1 MLMYE
6 LYAWTRVAWRLLRYL
21 RYRMGWGECPTLLD
35 LYPEAVVLF
44 DRVMGWPR
52 TLFVKGGEH
61 CPTTGPVVYA
71 GNHAKKDDPF
81 IMYRAVHR
89 VTGWSCEIRYMMR
102 DDFFAGIPDLRIVDV
117 DELLRLLGAQQI
129 SRDNVQLSQLKPFV
143 KLLREGNGFIMYPGR
158 SRTRTGLF
166 MEYRDG
172 IDEPGGVTFF
182 LAQAQR
188 GNPDLHVPAVP
199 VARSYNPVSKRSV
212 VVFGPPVY
220 LPHDSDRALQRETDL
235 RLVEAMGDLIE
246 INVAM
251 AVSALLYLHCLHD
264 RPVPIQQG
272 SLVDAARAALNAC
285 AERRHIDESALS
297 DLPREIKMTLEYLGN
312 HGMLDL
318 RGTLIWPNKE
328 AILAAPEP
336 DKMYVKKNPV
346 KHLLNQTLHLADVSA
361 AFETAAQSLK
371 GDATHAD

>member
-1 MLMYE
+1 MHMFE
-6 LYAWTRVAWRLLRYL
+6 LYAWIRVSWRLLRYL
-21 RYRMGWGECPTLLD
+21 GYRMGLGECPTLLD

-61 CPTTGPVVYA
+61 CPRMGPVVYA

-81 IMYRAVHR
+81 IMYRAVNR

-102 DDFFAGIPDLRIVDV
+102 DDFFAGIPNLRIVDV
-117 DELLRLLGAQQI
+117 DELLRMLGAQQI

-158 SRTRTGLF
+158 SRSRSGLF

-188 GNPDLHVPAVP
+188 GKPDLHVPAVP
-199 VARSYNPVSKRSV
+199 MARSYNPVTKRSV
-212 VVFGPPVY
+212 VAFGPPQY
-220 LPHDSDRALQRETDL
+220 LPHDADRAEQRAADF
-235 RLVEAMGDLIE
+235 RLVEAMSELVE

-251 AVSALLYLHCLHD
+251 TVAALLYLHCLHD
-264 RPVPIQQG
+264 RPSPIDQG
-272 SLVDAARAALNAC
+272 ALVSAVRATLHAC
-285 AERRHIDESALS
+285 SERRFIDQAALS
-297 DLPREIKMTLEYLGN
+297 DLPREVKITLEYFEK
-312 HGMLDL
+312 HAMLDL
-318 RGTLIWPNKE
+318 RGTAVWPNKE
-328 AILAAPEP
+328 SILAAPEL
-336 DKMYVKKNPV
+336 DTAYIKKNPV
-346 KHLLNQTLHLADVSA
+346 KHLVNQTLHLADVTT
-361 AFETAAQSLK
+361 AFEAAAEDL
-371 GDATHAD
+371 